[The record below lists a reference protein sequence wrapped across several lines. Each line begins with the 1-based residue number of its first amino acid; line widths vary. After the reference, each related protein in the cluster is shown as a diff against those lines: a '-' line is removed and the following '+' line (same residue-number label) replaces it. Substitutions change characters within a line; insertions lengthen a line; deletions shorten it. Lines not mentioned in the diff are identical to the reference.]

1 MVVSL
6 VAGHFDA
13 LFGGGNL
20 PAFVAGGV
28 AAIIS
33 ALLALFMLPA
43 PPQDMAFRSRGL
55 QGGFH

>member
-28 AAIIS
+28 AAIVS
-33 ALLALFMLPA
+33 AVLALFMLPA
-43 PPQDMAFRSRGL
+43 PPQDIAFRTRGME
-55 QGGFH
+55 GGFH